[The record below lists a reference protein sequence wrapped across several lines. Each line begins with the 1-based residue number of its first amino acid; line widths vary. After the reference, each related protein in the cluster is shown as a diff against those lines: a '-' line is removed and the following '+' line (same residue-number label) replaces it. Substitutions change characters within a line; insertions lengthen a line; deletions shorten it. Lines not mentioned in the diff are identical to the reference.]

1 MTYRYTQVDY
11 EYLSFMHTCIII
23 HVGHLVDVGEELK
36 LGTNLH
42 GSIGVQLT
50 EVSSP
55 RRGGERGE
63 S

>member
-1 MTYRYTQVDY
+1 
-11 EYLSFMHTCIII
+11 MHTCIII

-55 RRGGERGE
+55 RREGERGE